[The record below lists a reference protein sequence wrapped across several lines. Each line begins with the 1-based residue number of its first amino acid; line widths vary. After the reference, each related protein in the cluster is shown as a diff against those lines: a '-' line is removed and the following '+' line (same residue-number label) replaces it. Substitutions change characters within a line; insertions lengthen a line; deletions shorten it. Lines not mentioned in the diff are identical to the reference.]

1 MPEWLI
7 SLVLILVKLGLV
19 FFVLLTGAAYLVLAE
34 RKLLG
39 RMQLRYGPNRVG
51 PFGLLQPLAD
61 AVKLLTKEDF
71 IPAQADKFIF
81 FVAPGL
87 AAVTALLAFAVVPFA
102 PPITLF
108 GREVPLVVCDLNIG
122 VLYFLGLSSLAV
134 YGVALGGWAS
144 NSKYALLGGIRG
156 LSQLISYELAMG
168 LSLVPVV
175 LMARSFSLTDI
186 VLAQQGAPF
195 ALLNP
200 LAFLIFLV
208 SVAAESKRI
217 PFDLPEAENELVAGF
232 HTEYSGMR
240 FGLFFVGEY
249 INMMILGA
257 MITVFFLGGWL
268 GPWLPPIVWF
278 LLKVLAVAF
287 FFIWVRGTLPRLRYD
302 QLMHFGWKV
311 LIPLS
316 LVNVLVTGAVLLWRQ
331 G

>member
-1 MPEWLI
+1 MTEGLI
-7 SLVLILVKLGLV
+7 TLALILVKLGMV
-19 FFVLLTGAAYLVLAE
+19 FFVLLSGAAYLVLIE

-39 RMQLRYGPNRVG
+39 RMQLRYGPNRAG
-51 PFGLLQPLAD
+51 PGGMFQPLAD
-61 AVKLLTKEDF
+61 AIKLITKEDL
-71 IPAQADKFIF
+71 IPAQADKVIF

-87 AAVTALLAFAVVPFA
+87 AALTALLAFAVVPFA
-102 PPITLF
+102 PPMTVF

-144 NSKYALLGGIRG
+144 NSKYALLGGIRS
-156 LSQLISYELAMG
+156 LAQLLSYELAMG

-186 VLAQQGAPF
+186 VLAQQNLPF
-195 ALLNP
+195 AVLNP
-200 LAFLIFLV
+200 LAFLIFLI

-257 MITVFFLGGWL
+257 MVTVFFLGGWQ
-268 GPWLPPIVWF
+268 GPWLPPILWF

-287 FFIWVRGTLPRLRYD
+287 FFIWMRATLPRLRYD

-316 LVNVLVTGAVLLWRQ
+316 LVNVLITGAVLLAMQ
-331 G
+331 N